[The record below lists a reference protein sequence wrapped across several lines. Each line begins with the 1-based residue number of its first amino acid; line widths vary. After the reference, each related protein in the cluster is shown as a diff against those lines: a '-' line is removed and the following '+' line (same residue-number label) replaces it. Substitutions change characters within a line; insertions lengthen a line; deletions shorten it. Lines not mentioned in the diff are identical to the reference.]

1 MGAAAILRYLAIPLR
16 MAPLLL
22 IGTFSLLLVLA
33 TKAGFLGIPL
43 GLILLS
49 WFTKYAFVLMD
60 HLVDGV
66 VEPPVLSIEMVNPL
80 SEQRPLVMLLL
91 AIGLFYAS
99 NAASY
104 WVGKQGALV
113 LMIAVGAILPAIV
126 AVQGATRMVV
136 QSLNPRRVLGLIG
149 RLRGDYVLILGFI
162 GLVWLF
168 FRVVF
173 ESAFGAELPLILRIP
188 LLMYAWLAVFS
199 LIGGVLFERRL
210 DIGLDDVN
218 TPESLDA
225 DDDEEQ
231 VPDERARDKEIDRIY
246 AEWRGGAH
254 ANAWKTVLTLVDE
267 SKDEMTELRWL
278 YQRVARWP
286 DGRLADRLA
295 RELLPRLLAK
305 RLTGEALDLV
315 RERLKRDAQFRPA
328 GSADLLTL
336 VHLAKAAGD
345 RATAR
350 LLLHDFNTLY
360 PGDPA
365 QAVVDRLNCDVR
377 PGTARTRD

>member
-1 MGAAAILRYLAIPLR
+1 MRYSRCMGAAAILRYLAIPLR

-22 IGTFSLLLVLA
+22 IGTFSVLLILA
-33 TKAGFLGIPL
+33 LKAGFLGIPL

-49 WFTKYAFVLMD
+49 WFTKYSFVLMD
-60 HLVDGV
+60 HLAEGV
-66 VEPPVLSIEMVNPL
+66 VEPPVLSVEMVNPL
-80 SEQRPLVMLLL
+80 SEQRPMVMLLL
-91 AIGLFYAS
+91 TIGLFYAS
-99 NAASY
+99 NSASY
-104 WVGKQGALV
+104 WVGARGALV

-126 AVQGATRMVV
+126 AVQGATGTVA

-168 FRVVF
+168 SQLVV
-173 ESAFGAELPLILRIP
+173 ESSIGAALPLVLRIA

-210 DIGLDDVN
+210 DIGLDDVH
-218 TPESLDA
+218 TPEGIDA
-225 DDDEEQ
+225 RDDDEET
-231 VPDERARDKEIDRIY
+231 PDERARDKEIDRIY

-254 ANAWKTVLTLVDE
+254 ANAWKTVLALVSQ
-267 SKDEMTELRWL
+267 SKDEVAELRWL
-278 YQRVARWP
+278 HQRAAQWP

-305 RLTGEALDLV
+305 RITGEALDVV
-315 RERLKRDAQFRPA
+315 RERLRKDPRFRPA
-328 GSADLLTL
+328 GSADLLAL
-336 VHLAKAAGD
+336 VHLARAAGD

-350 LLLHDFNTLY
+350 LLLQDFSTLY

-365 QAVVDRLNCDVR
+365 QAVVDQLN
-377 PGTARTRD
+377 TQLQ

>member
-1 MGAAAILRYLAIPLR
+1 MSAAAIFRYLGIPLR

-22 IGTFSLLLVLA
+22 IGTFSVLLIVA
-33 TKAGFLGIPL
+33 AKAGLFGIPL
-43 GLILLS
+43 GLIILS
-49 WFTKYAFVLMD
+49 WFTKYSFVLMD
-60 HLVDGV
+60 HLAEGV

-80 SEQRPLVMLLL
+80 SEQRPMIMLLL
-91 AIGLFYAS
+91 TIGLFYAS
-99 NAASY
+99 DAASY

-113 LMIAVGAILPAIV
+113 LLIAAGAILPAIV
-126 AVQGATRMVV
+126 AVQGATGTVV

-168 FRVVF
+168 FRIVL
-173 ESAFGAELPLILRIP
+173 ESALGDALPLLLRIA

-210 DIGLDDVN
+210 ELGLDDVH
-218 TPESLDA
+218 TPESATPAA
-225 DDDEEQ
+225 DDDET
-231 VPDERARDKEIDRIY
+231 PDERARDKEIDRIY

-254 ANAWKTVLTLVDE
+254 ANAWKSVLALVGA
-267 SKDEMTELRWL
+267 SKDEVAELRWL
-278 YQRVARWP
+278 YQRAAQWP
-286 DGRLADRLA
+286 DGRLAERLA

-305 RLTGEALDLV
+305 RSTGEALDV
-315 RERLKRDAQFRPA
+315 ARERLRKNPQFRPS

-336 VHLAKAAGD
+336 VHLARAAGD

-350 LLLHDFNTLY
+350 LLLHDFAALY

-365 QAVVDRLNCDVR
+365 QAVVDRLN
-377 PGTARTRD
+377 TQLQ

>member
-1 MGAAAILRYLAIPLR
+1 MRYSRCMGAAAILRYLAIPLR

-22 IGTFSLLLVLA
+22 IGTFSVLLILA
-33 TKAGFLGIPL
+33 LKARLLGIPL

-49 WFTKYAFVLMD
+49 WFAKYSFVLMD
-60 HLVDGV
+60 HIAEGV
-66 VEPPVLSIEMVNPL
+66 VEPPVLSVEMVNPL
-80 SEQRPLVMLLL
+80 SEQRPMVMLLL
-91 AIGLFYAS
+91 TIGLFYAS

-104 WVGKQGALV
+104 WVGERGALV

-126 AVQGATRMVV
+126 AVQGATGTVT

-162 GLVWLF
+162 GLVWLLS
-168 FRVVF
+168 RLVL
-173 ESAFGAELPLILRIP
+173 ESSIGDALPLVLRIA

-210 DIGLDDVN
+210 DIGLDDVH
-218 TPESLDA
+218 TPESIDTS
-225 DDDEEQ
+225 DDDEE
-231 VPDERARDKEIDRIY
+231 VPDERARNKEVDRIY

-254 ANAWKTVLTLVDE
+254 ANAWKTVLALVSQ
-267 SKDEMTELRWL
+267 SKDEMAELRWL
-278 YQRVARWP
+278 YQRAASWP
-286 DGRLADRLA
+286 DGRLADRLP

-305 RLTGEALDLV
+305 RITGEALDLV
-315 RERLKRDAQFRPA
+315 RERLRKDARFRPA
-328 GSADLLTL
+328 GSADLLAL
-336 VHLAKAAGD
+336 VHLARAAGD

-350 LLLHDFNTLY
+350 LLLQDFSTLY

-365 QAVVDRLNCDVR
+365 QPVVDRLN
-377 PGTARTRD
+377 TQLQ